1 MNSIDGW
8 QHKTTVVIKN
18 YFKIAWRNLVKNKA
32 FSFINVFGLSV
43 GLTCFMFIAA
53 YVYNELSYDR
63 YADNAED
70 IYRVGIHLDANGS
83 TTDFPLVDVAVGE
96 GIQDAFPEVSAFTKY
111 RNGGRLFGR
120 YNDKQF
126 KEEKVAVVDPNFL
139 STFSIPLIEGDQK
152 TALTDPHSIVISRAT
167 AIKYFDKESALG
179 KTISFGDESCTVMG
193 VFDKIPDNSHFHFD
207 IAMSTIAR
215 DGDRRQTWSNV
226 SHMTYLLLKP
236 GTDAKQLEAKLP
248 QLVAKYVV
256 PEIQQDMGISLAE
269 AQKSVNTFRFYLQPL
284 TDIHLHSNTK
294 FELEPNGDIYY
305 LYIFGALA
313 VFILLLA
320 CVNFTNLST
329 ASAGKRSKEVGIR
342 KVMGSLKGQLVA
354 QFLAESILMSLF
366 ATIIALGIVYALL
379 PAFNQLAGK
388 EIHVGFFLQFTS
400 LLIAF
405 GVSLLTGIVAG
416 IYPSFFLSSFKPIK
430 VLKGALS
437 AQPRR
442 SLLRG
447 SLVVFQFVVST
458 ALIMATIIVYRQLN
472 FMQNQKLGYDKEQV
486 LIVNDSYALGNNETA
501 FKQQL
506 LQDSRIVNATVS
518 WSAPA
523 NGRMDGTQIFVK
535 PLQQNDPHNEIQAG
549 IYRVDYDYLP
559 TLGMKVAAGR
569 NFSPDFPSDSS
580 GVLVNETAVKELG
593 INGNPIGRTIVRSGR
608 KEFTIVGVVKDF
620 HFTTAK
626 QKIAP
631 LMMLMGRNGG
641 SVITKIKTTDI
652 KNLIADMKKNWES
665 FSPGIPFSYTF
676 LDERFAAQY
685 AAEEKSGKL
694 FTLFAIISVLIA
706 CLGLF
711 GLVAYTIEQRTKEI
725 GIRKVLGASV
735 QQLLVLVSKEFLYL
749 VLIAFVIAIP
759 ATWWVMS
766 KWLQDFAYR
775 IHISWWIFGAA
786 GIMALL
792 IAAITISFQAVKA
805 ALMNPVKSLRSE

>member
-1 MNSIDGW
+1 MFR
-8 QHKTTVVIKN
+8 N
-18 YFKIAWRNLVKNKA
+18 YIKIAWRNLVKNKA

-43 GLTCFMFIAA
+43 GLTCFMFITA

-63 YADNAED
+63 YAANAEQ

-96 GIQDAFPEVSAFTKY
+96 GIKDAFPEVTAFTRY
-111 RNGGRLFGR
+111 QNGGRFFGR
-120 YNDKQF
+120 YKDKQF
-126 KEEKVAVVDPNFL
+126 KEEKVAFLDSNFL
-139 STFSIPLIEGDQK
+139 STFSIPLIEGDQR
-152 TALTDPHSIVISRAT
+152 TALTEPHSIVISRAT
-167 AIKYFDKESALG
+167 AIKYFDKEPAVG
-179 KTISFGDESCTVMG
+179 KTISFDDESYTVTG
-193 VFDKIPDNSHFHFD
+193 VFDKVPDNSHFHFD
-207 IAMSTIAR
+207 MAISAATR
-215 DGDRRQTWSNV
+215 GGNQRRTWSNV

-236 GTDAKQLEAKLP
+236 GADAKQLEAKLP

-269 AQKSVNTFRFYLQPL
+269 AQKSVNTFRFFLQPL

-294 FELEPNGDIYY
+294 FELEPNGDINY
-305 LYIFGALA
+305 LYVFGALA

-354 QFLAESILMSLF
+354 QFLAESILMSFF
-366 ATIIALGIVYALL
+366 ATIIALGMVYALL
-379 PAFNQLAGK
+379 PAFNELAGK
-388 EIHVGFFLQFTS
+388 NIHIGFFVQPGS
-400 LLIAF
+400 LLVAL

-416 IYPSFFLSSFKPIK
+416 IYPSFFLSAFKPIK

-442 SLLRG
+442 HLLRG
-447 SLVVFQFVVST
+447 SLVVFQFVIST
-458 ALIMATIIVYRQLN
+458 ALIMATIIVYRQLH
-472 FMQNQKLGYDKEQV
+472 FMQNQQLGYDKEQV
-486 LIVNDSYALGNNETA
+486 LIINDSYALDHNETA

-506 LQDSRIVNATVS
+506 LQDSRVVNATVS
-518 WSAPA
+518 WSVPA

-549 IYRVDYDYLP
+549 IYRIDYDYLP
-559 TLGMKVAAGR
+559 TLGMKVATGR
-569 NFSPDFPSDSS
+569 NFSPDYPSDSAA
-580 GVLVNETAVKELG
+580 VLVNETAVKELG
-593 INGNPIGRTIVRSGR
+593 ITGNPIGRTIVRSGR
-608 KEFTIVGVVKDF
+608 REFTIVGVVQDF
-620 HFTTAK
+620 HFATAR

-631 LMMLMGRNGG
+631 LMMLLGRNGG
-641 SVITKIKTTDI
+641 SVVAKIKTTDI
-652 KNLIADMKKNWES
+652 KNLVADIKKNWEA
-665 FSPGIPFSYTF
+665 FSTGIPFSYTF

-694 FTLFAIISVLIA
+694 FTLFAIISVVIA

-735 QQLLVLVSKEFLYL
+735 QQVLSLVSKEFLYL
-749 VLIAFVIAIP
+749 VVIAFAIAIP

-766 KWLQDFAYR
+766 KWLQSFAYR
-775 IHISWWIFGAA
+775 TNISWWIFGVA
-786 GIMALL
+786 GIIALF
-792 IAAITISFQAVKA
+792 IAAVTISFQAVKA

>member
-1 MNSIDGW
+1 M
-8 QHKTTVVIKN
+8 IKN

-53 YVYNELSYDR
+53 YVYHELSYDR
-63 YADNAED
+63 YAADAAQ

-83 TTDFPLVDVAVGE
+83 TTDFPMVDIAVGE
-96 GIQDAFPEVSAFTKY
+96 GIKNAFPEVAAFTRY
-111 RNGGRLFGR
+111 QRVGRLFAK

-126 KEEKVAVVDPNFL
+126 KEEQVALLDSNFL
-139 STFSIPLIEGDQK
+139 SMFSIPLLEGDPR
-152 TALTDPHSIVISRAT
+152 TALTEPQSIVISRAT
-167 AIKYFDKESALG
+167 ATRYFDKESALG
-179 KTISFGDESCTVMG
+179 KTISFGNEHYKVTG

-207 IAMSTIAR
+207 MAMSAITR
-215 DGDRRQTWSNV
+215 DAGRRPTWSNV

-236 GTDAKQLEAKLP
+236 GTNAGQLEAKLP

-256 PEIQQDMGISLAE
+256 PEVQQDMGISLAE
-269 AQKSVNTFRFYLQPL
+269 AQKSINSFRFYLQPL
-284 TDIHLHSNTK
+284 TDIHLYSNTK
-294 FELEPNGDIYY
+294 YELEPNGDINY

-342 KVMGSLKGQLVA
+342 KVMGSLKGQLVG

-366 ATIIALGIVYALL
+366 ATLIALGLVYVLL
-379 PAFNQLAGK
+379 PAFNELAGK
-388 EIHVGFFLQFTS
+388 HIEMGLFLQPVALLVAFS
-400 LLIAF
+400 L
-405 GVSLLTGIVAG
+405 SLLTGIVAG
-416 IYPSFFLSSFKPIK
+416 IYPSFFLSAFKPIK
-430 VLKGALS
+430 VLKGSLS

-442 SLLRG
+442 SLLRS

-458 ALIMATIIVYRQLN
+458 ALIMATIVVYRQLN

-486 LIVNDSYALGNNETA
+486 MIINDSYALGHNENA
-501 FKQQL
+501 FRQQL
-506 LQDSRIVNATVS
+506 LQDSRVVNASIS
-518 WSAPA
+518 WSIPT

-535 PLQQNDPHNEIQAG
+535 PVQQNDLHNEIQAG
-549 IYRVDYDYLP
+549 IYRIDYNYLP
-559 TLGMKVAAGR
+559 TLGMNIKAGR
-569 NFSPDFPSDSS
+569 NFSTDFPSDSS
-580 GVLVNETAVKELG
+580 AVLLNETAVRELG
-593 INGNPIGRTIVRSGR
+593 ISGNPIGRTIVRSGR
-608 KEFTIVGVVKDF
+608 KEFTIVGVVQDF
-620 HFTTAK
+620 HFTSAK

-631 LMMLMGRNGG
+631 LMMLLGNNGG
-641 SVITKIKTTDI
+641 SVITKIKTPDI
-652 KNLIADMKKNWES
+652 KHLVADLKKNWEA
-665 FSPGIPFSYTF
+665 FNTGIPFSYTF

-694 FTLFAIISVLIA
+694 FTLFAIISVVIA

-735 QQLLVLVSKEFLYL
+735 QQVLLLVSKEFLYL

-766 KWLQDFAYR
+766 HWLQDFAYR
-775 IHISWWIFGAA
+775 TPISWWIFGAA
-786 GIMALL
+786 GIIALI
-792 IAAITISFQAVKA
+792 IAAVTISFQAIRA
-805 ALMNPVKSLRSE
+805 ALSNPVKSLRSE

>member
-1 MNSIDGW
+1 MFR
-8 QHKTTVVIKN
+8 N
-18 YFKIAWRNLVKNKA
+18 YIKIAWRNLVKNKA

-43 GLTCFMFIAA
+43 GLTCFMFITA

-63 YADNAED
+63 YAANAEQ

-96 GIQDAFPEVSAFTKY
+96 GIKDAFPEVTAFTRY
-111 RNGGRLFGR
+111 QNGGRLFGR

-126 KEEKVAVVDPNFL
+126 KEEKIALLDSNFL
-139 STFSIPLIEGDQK
+139 STFSIPLIEGDQR
-152 TALTDPHSIVISRAT
+152 TALTEPHSIVISRAT
-167 AIKYFDKESALG
+167 AIKYFDKEAALG
-179 KTISFGDESCTVMG
+179 KTISFDDEGYKVTG
-193 VFDKIPDNSHFHFD
+193 VFDKVPDNSHFHFD
-207 IAMSTIAR
+207 MAISAATR
-215 DGDRRQTWSNV
+215 GGNQRQTWSNV

-236 GTDAKQLEAKLP
+236 GADAKQLEAKLP

-269 AQKSVNTFRFYLQPL
+269 AQKSVNTFRFFLQPL

-294 FELEPNGDIYY
+294 FELEPNGDINY
-305 LYIFGALA
+305 LYVFGALA

-354 QFLAESILMSLF
+354 QFLAESILMSFF
-366 ATIIALGIVYALL
+366 ATIIALAMVYALL
-379 PAFNQLAGK
+379 PAFNELAGK
-388 EIHVGFFLQFTS
+388 NIHIGFFVQPGS
-400 LLIAF
+400 LLVAL

-416 IYPSFFLSSFKPIK
+416 IYPSFFLSAFKPIK

-442 SLLRG
+442 HLLRG
-447 SLVVFQFVVST
+447 SLVVFQFVIST
-458 ALIMATIIVYRQLN
+458 ALIMATIIVYRQLH
-472 FMQNQKLGYDKEQV
+472 FMQNQQLGYDKEQV
-486 LIVNDSYALGNNETA
+486 LIINDSYALHHNETA

-506 LQDSRIVNATVS
+506 LQDSRVVNATVS
-518 WSAPA
+518 WSVPA

-535 PLQQNDPHNEIQAG
+535 PLQHNDPHNEIQAG
-549 IYRVDYDYLP
+549 IYRVDYNYLP
-559 TLGMKVAAGR
+559 TLGMKVATGR
-569 NFSPDFPSDSS
+569 NFSPDYPSDSTA
-580 GVLVNETAVKELG
+580 VLVNETAVKELG
-593 INGNPIGRTIVRSGR
+593 ITGNPIGRTIVRSGR
-608 KEFTIVGVVKDF
+608 REFTIVGVVQDF
-620 HFTTAK
+620 HFATAR

-631 LMMLMGRNGG
+631 LMMLLGRNGG
-641 SVITKIKTTDI
+641 SVVAKIKTTDI
-652 KNLIADMKKNWES
+652 KNLVADIKKNWEA
-665 FSPGIPFSYTF
+665 FSTGIPFSYTF

-694 FTLFAIISVLIA
+694 FTLFAIISVVIA

-735 QQLLVLVSKEFLYL
+735 QQVLSLVSKEFLYL
-749 VLIAFVIAIP
+749 VVIAFAIAIP

-766 KWLQDFAYR
+766 KWLQSFAYR
-775 IHISWWIFGAA
+775 TNISWWIFGVA
-786 GIMALL
+786 GIIALF
-792 IAAITISFQAVKA
+792 IAAVTISFQAVKA